1 MPHTTTPHNVRLFCR
16 ASVRKP
22 TPSHPAPPHP
32 IPTPYAQVLKR
43 SLKCSN
49 LQKLDE
55 IATQLEHGTPLHL
68 VVERQLAGGGKP
80 PRLPSPA
87 KPKTA
92 QVSDGEESDT
102 PDWFPLEA

>member
-1 MPHTTTPHNVRLFCR
+1 
-16 ASVRKP
+16 
-22 TPSHPAPPHP
+22 
-32 IPTPYAQVLKR
+32 VLKR